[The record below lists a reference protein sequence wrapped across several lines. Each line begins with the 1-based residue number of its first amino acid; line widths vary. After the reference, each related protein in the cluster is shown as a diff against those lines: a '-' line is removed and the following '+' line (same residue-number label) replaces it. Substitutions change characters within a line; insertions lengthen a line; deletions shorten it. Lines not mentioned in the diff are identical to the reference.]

1 MAIAKGVGTEIIRSA
16 SFYDISNSTNTK
28 LIIGEQHHIY
38 TILNISIYCI
48 SNASPFW
55 VQGQLNGWDADNSQN
70 VNMILFKS
78 SISAGQTYVWDN
90 KISFNGTHPTG
101 HSGQMDTI
109 AKQNLIA
116 EQASTTSSYFWID
129 TGSNSDSC
137 NAFVTY
143 IDQNN
148 A

>member
-16 SFYDISNSTNTK
+16 SFYDINNSTNTR

-48 SNASPFW
+48 SNVSPFW
-55 VQGQLNGWDADNSQN
+55 VSGQLNGWDADNSQN

-148 A
+148 V